1 MLGDFPQDLR
11 LAFRMLCRHGS
22 AWFPATAILALGVG
36 MSAAMYSLVDAVL
49 LRPLPFP
56 GQESIAVIWKQ
67 DPLAGAY
74 VGELAYPEL
83 RDLEDNIHDF
93 RYVAVMPTSLYGYGK
108 ILQTGTGEPVQI
120 ESAPVSHD
128 FFRVL
133 GVAPAMGRDFSASD
147 EQVGAAPVAI
157 VSDSVWRG
165 QLAGDP
171 RIVGRMI
178 RLNGQ
183 GYTVIG
189 VLAQG
194 VEFPRGA
201 GIWVP
206 LGVDQKVV
214 ERRGATFL
222 QAIAR
227 SKPGVSRERIATEV
241 NALFARL
248 AAEHPE
254 AYSRTQ
260 QSVVTPLT
268 EYWTGSARVHLW
280 IMMGASL
287 LLLAAATISAG
298 NLILSRSMSR
308 RGEMAIRGALGASRA
323 RILLQ
328 FAGEG
333 LAAGTIAAAGGLAI
347 ASAGIRF
354 LVRWAPGDI
363 PRLSQA
369 ALDFSGF
376 CVSAG
381 TAVAAALACSMLP
394 GWMMTRGSMEAALRA
409 GGGRISASR
418 AGNRMQGAFLAAQ
431 AAVTVVLLALSALLV
446 LSYRAMVAAD
456 RGFANHDA
464 LSMNLS
470 LRGPGLFSGQAFD
483 ADTRRAFYTRLL
495 ERLREAPGVTSAA
508 AILVRPLEGD
518 IGWERSY
525 QFEFEAGV
533 KELREFPKTNYE
545 VVTPGYFATV
555 GTPMLEGRDFTD
567 HDAADADGVAIISR
581 ALAQRIRRAGRE
593 PVGHRMRFGPQE
605 PWLKVIAVVGD
616 ARYRNIARSGADIF
630 VPYLQAAPPTN
641 YLVIRGSRS
650 AAELAALVRGTLAR
664 MDPNQAIAGVA
675 TIGEL
680 IARNAARHRFNMM
693 LLLWFAVCA
702 AILAA
707 SGVYSAVAESVAA
720 RARETAIKNALGAT
734 RGRLVR
740 EIVWL
745 ALLPAA
751 CGEAVGLACASG
763 FGALAADLLYGVSP
777 RDPAILG
784 AASIFLVL
792 VSMVSALLPAW
803 AAAGADCRA
812 ELRAG

>member
-1 MLGDFPQDLR
+1 ML
-11 LAFRMLCRHGS
+11 FRRGR

-36 MSAAMYSLVDAVL
+36 MSAAMYSLVEAVL

-56 GQESIAVIWKQ
+56 GQESVAVIWKQ
-67 DPLAGAY
+67 DALAGAY

-108 ILQTGTGEPVQI
+108 ILQTGTAEPVQI

-133 GVAPAMGRDFSASD
+133 GVAPAMGRDFSAKD
-147 EQVGAAPVAI
+147 EQVDAAPVAI
-157 VSDSVWRG
+157 VSDGVWRA

-171 RIVGRMI
+171 RIIGRMI

-189 VLAQG
+189 LMAPG

-206 LGVDQKVV
+206 LGVDQKIV

-227 SKPGVSRERIATEV
+227 SKPGVSRERITAGV
-241 NALFARL
+241 NALFTRL

-260 QSVVTPLT
+260 QGVVTPLT

-280 IMMGASL
+280 IMLGASL

-298 NLILSRSMSR
+298 NLILSRTMSR
-308 RGEMAIRGALGASRA
+308 RGEIAIRGALGASRS

-333 LAAGTIAAAGGLAI
+333 LAAGTMAAAGGLAI
-347 ASAGIRF
+347 ASAAIRF
-354 LVRWAPGDI
+354 LVHWAPGDI
-363 PRLSQA
+363 PRLSEA
-369 ALDFSGF
+369 SLDLSGF
-376 CVSAG
+376 AVAAG
-381 TAVAAALACSMLP
+381 TALAAASASSMLP
-394 GWMMTRGSMEAALRA
+394 GWIATRGSMEAALRA
-409 GGGRISASR
+409 GGGRISTSR
-418 AGNRMQGAFLAAQ
+418 AGNRMKAAFLAAQ
-431 AAVTVVLLALSALLV
+431 AAVTVVLLVLATLLI
-446 LSYRAMVAAD
+446 LSYRAMITAD
-456 RGFANHDA
+456 TGFAHHDA

-470 LRGPGLFSGQAFD
+470 LRGPGVFSGQAFD
-483 ADTRRAFYTRLL
+483 ADTRRALYTRLL

-508 AILVRPLEGD
+508 AVLVRPLEGD

-525 QFEFEAGV
+525 QFEFEAGA
-533 KELREFPKTNYE
+533 KESRELPKTNYE
-545 VVTPGYFATV
+545 VVTPGYFETV
-555 GTPMLEGRDFTD
+555 GTPLLEGRDFQD
-567 HDAADADGVAIISR
+567 HDAKEADDVAIVSR
-581 ALAQRIRRAGRE
+581 ALAQRIRRSGRE

-605 PWLKVIAVVGD
+605 PWLKIIGVVGD
-616 ARYRNIARSGADIF
+616 ARYRNITRPGADIF

-641 YLVIRGSRS
+641 YLVIRGSQS
-650 AAELAALVRGTLAR
+650 AAELATLVRRTLAR
-664 MDPNQAIAGVA
+664 LDPNQAIAGIA

-680 IARNAARHRFNMM
+680 IDRNAARHRFNMV
-693 LLLWFAVCA
+693 LLLWFGACA

-720 RARETAIKNALGAT
+720 HARETAIKNALGAN
-734 RGRLVR
+734 RARLAR
-740 EIVWL
+740 EMVWL
-745 ALLPAA
+745 ALLPAVS
-751 CGEAVGLACASG
+751 GEVVGLACTSRFA
-763 FGALAADLLYGVSP
+763 ALATDLLYSVSP

-784 AASIFLVL
+784 AVSIFLFL
-792 VSMVSALLPAW
+792 VSIVSAFVPAW
-803 AAAGADCRA
+803 AAAGADGKA